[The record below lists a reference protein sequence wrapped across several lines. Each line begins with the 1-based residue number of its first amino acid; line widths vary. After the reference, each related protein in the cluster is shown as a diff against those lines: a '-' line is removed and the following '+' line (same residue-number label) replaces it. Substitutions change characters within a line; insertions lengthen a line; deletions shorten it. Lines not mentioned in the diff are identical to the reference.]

1 MVVILAAIIIP
12 VSIHSRKQAQ
22 YEEGTTLL
30 ENREFEQAEEIF
42 VSLGG
47 FSDAADKAAYARQGI
62 EYESAKLL
70 YEAKDYAAAES
81 AFKALGDFEDTA
93 ALAET
98 CRKAMDY
105 KNAKELFEAG
115 DYAAA
120 EELFV
125 KAGSY
130 EDAQEMA
137 KESGNLA
144 DYEEAKELMEA
155 EDYEAA
161 KELLNPLD
169 GAIIP
174 DLNDVIRE
182 CDNNISYRKG
192 QEQLEAGEH
201 YAAYKTFS
209 ALGDFEDAEEQAK
222 ACIVDPPSTGQT
234 YRNDAYGGSAC
245 SLIFKPPTGDGSRTY
260 IKLYSADNTLVSTV
274 FINAGDQAKIALPA
288 GDYRI
293 KAAYSFGDWFGE
305 EDMFGDEGVY
315 ELLKSD
321 LTNPIFS
328 LESDWTYTLTLRTSE
343 SNPGSGKDVPT
354 VRDSRD
360 GF

>member
-1 MVVILAAIIIP
+1 
-12 VSIHSRKQAQ
+12 
-22 YEEGTTLL
+22 
-30 ENREFEQAEEIF
+30 
-42 VSLGG
+42 
-47 FSDAADKAAYARQGI
+47 
-62 EYESAKLL
+62 
-70 YEAKDYAAAES
+70 
-81 AFKALGDFEDTA
+81 
-93 ALAET
+93 
-98 CRKAMDY
+98 MDY

-125 KAGSY
+125 KMDLTRMHKRWQRRAVTWRITKRPKSSW
-130 EDAQEMA
+130 
-137 KESGNLA
+137 KPRTTRL
-144 DYEEAKELMEA
+144 
-155 EDYEAA
+155 